1 MSIDEDKVYQKATRK
16 CGKLFMMGLSP
27 LQFKHINDRD
37 NWYRLGEGN
46 LENRL
51 GQVLDL
57 QPDLLEIQSWNDA
70 GEGHYMGNSWV
81 EPICDAKEICA
92 YTQEYDH
99 RGYWQVLPSF
109 IQAWKR
115 GDRTTANMFPTT
127 PGMVAQGVFWH
138 HTLLINGN
146 CAPDIFGLR
155 KPEGVENAEDS
166 VTVSILSSTTD
177 VRSLHGACSTPLLAS
192 SSSQTTHDTVGS
204 KHFFTFI

>member
-1 MSIDEDKVYQKATRK
+1 
-16 CGKLFMMGLSP
+16 MMGLSP